1 MADKNLLSQ
10 MLEHLV
16 NEDQAKAEELF
27 HDYVVAASREIY
39 EGLIESEL
47 QDEEVDEASD
57 EEDKEEDKV
66 DEAAEEDEDKDDEDL
81 DENFE
86 DIAVEAD
93 DEMDMDA
100 DATDDLTGE
109 LDAEEDEEGEE
120 GEEQLFQDL
129 EAIVDE
135 LQAKFDEL
143 KGDDH
148 EEPDADNMGG
158 PSDMDADNMMKD
170 EFELETVREYVEKVG
185 NAKMGDNGANA
196 KSIVAGKNDMGGTTA
211 NIAKGGEAK
220 GEGTA
225 GGLAKPTTQLQDGG
239 NVNVPGG
246 NAGKTAF
253 KKKETAKAGD
263 DGDKSAAGLFRGRR

>member
-66 DEAAEEDEDKDDEDL
+66 DEASEEKDEDDEDL

-93 DEMDMDA
+93 DEMDMGA
-100 DATDDLTGE
+100 DATDDLAGE
-109 LDAEEDEEGEE
+109 LDAGDEMGDEEGEE

-143 KGDDH
+143 KGVEG
-148 EEPDADNMGG
+148 EEHGDEVGSEEGEEMP
-158 PSDMDADNMMKD
+158 MKD

-185 NAKMGDNGANA
+185 TPKGGDNGANA

-211 NIAKGGEAK
+211 NIARGGEAK

>member
-27 HDYVVAASREIY
+27 HEYVVAASREIY

-47 QDEEVDEASD
+47 KDEE
-57 EEDKEEDKV
+57 EEGEDEDKV

-93 DEMDMDA
+93 DEMDMGA
-100 DATDDLTGE
+100 DPTDDLTGE
-109 LDAEEDEEGEE
+109 LDAEEDDEEGEE

-143 KGDDH
+143 KGVEGDEHGDEFGS
-148 EEPDADNMGG
+148 EEGEEMP
-158 PSDMDADNMMKD
+158 MKD

-185 NAKMGDNGANA
+185 TPKGGDNGANA

-253 KKKETAKAGD
+253 KKKETAKGGD

>member
-47 QDEEVDEASD
+47 KD
-57 EEDKEEDKV
+57 EEDDEAAEEDEDEDKV

-93 DEMDMDA
+93 DEMDMGA
-100 DATDDLTGE
+100 DATDDLSGE
-109 LDAEEDEEGEE
+109 LDDGEEDLSAESEEE
-120 GEEQLFQDL
+120 LFQDL

-185 NAKMGDNGANA
+185 TPKGGDNGANA

-211 NIAKGGEAK
+211 NIARGGEAK